1 MADEATQEVKT
12 LREIVKSTET
22 RFVTHDASEEDSTLY
37 NRSTG
42 MIQVLSASVNSGSLQ
57 SFNVGENKVKY
68 LFKVE

>member
-1 MADEATQEVKT
+1 MADEATQEVRL
-12 LREIVKSTET
+12 LRAISRNSEPL
-22 RFVTHDASEEDSTLY
+22 FVTHEASEEDSTLY